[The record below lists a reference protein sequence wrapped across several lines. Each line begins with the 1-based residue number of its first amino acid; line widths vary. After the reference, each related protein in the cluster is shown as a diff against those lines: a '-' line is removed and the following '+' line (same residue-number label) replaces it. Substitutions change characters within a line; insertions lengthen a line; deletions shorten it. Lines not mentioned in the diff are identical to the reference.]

1 MKKSILAIA
10 TFAAGMAFA
19 DSTTVTNDLVIGVLP
34 LQMAANQSEI
44 VIAVPWVEA
53 GTNIAANAGVAVS
66 NLVKTAGLTAGDE
79 LLYYDVG
86 QKEFKVWEL
95 TDVGG
100 TLYWVPEA
108 EGLAADSATLKRGNA
123 AIVKRL
129 SNVNIATNIFVVGQY
144 TTNAV
149 DNTEIAAATVG
160 QGAILSSYTLAA
172 PPYSEGTDGYIDL
185 NDFTWGKVWPKDT
198 LVLGVASNETTNIT
212 YFRQLVRGKDE
223 QGQECWGT
231 NRTITITSG
240 NITIAG
246 RKVFTKAGCI
256 PVGTGFWYNR
266 TTNDTAEVNWTK
278 TEENE

>member
-66 NLVKTAGLTAGDE
+66 NLVKTAGLTAKDQ

-149 DNTEIAAATVG
+149 DNTEIAAAP
-160 QGAILSSYTLAA
+160 QPKSSSAFTLAA
-172 PPYSEGTDGYIDL
+172 PPYPEGGSDGFIDL
-185 NDFTWGKVWPKDT
+185 NGFRWNDASPKDT
-198 LVLGVASNETTNIT
+198 LILGVSSNEQTGVVF
-212 YFRQLVRGKDE
+212 YRQLVWGRENEGANY
-223 QGQECWGT
+223 CWGT
-231 NRTITITSG
+231 NYTPMITNGDVTYPG
-240 NITIAG
+240 T
-246 RKVFTKAGCI
+246 KVFTPAGKI

-266 TTNDTAEVNWTK
+266 TTNEAATVEWTK
-278 TEENE
+278 E